1 MDIFAIDLLM
11 PHFFL
16 EVKDI
21 NIINELGR
29 ISAAQ
34 IHFDEVLRVHALI
47 KNRLEEVQVS
57 SRKHRQEDGTNKVTH
72 CGLSIWP
79 LHF

>member
-1 MDIFAIDLLM
+1 MDIFTIDLLM

-47 KNRLEEVQVS
+47 KTDSKKYKFKKTSPGRW
-57 SRKHRQEDGTNKVTH
+57 NKQSYS
-72 CGLSIWP
+72 LWS
-79 LHF
+79 

>member
-1 MDIFAIDLLM
+1 MDIFTIDLLM

-34 IHFDEVLRVHALI
+34 IHFDEVTCPCSY